1 MMQQVASA
9 KSEVAAFAALPSGNE
24 QAESTLA
31 FEQVLKQQQTPVPMT
46 KRGNPTVVT
55 EKPVAIQKNKE
66 SSVNQTNSAQTSSAS
81 VEQNKSTDKNGKN
94 TAELE
99 LKTSTKT
106 ENTDTSKSVP
116 EQSEQQTSLLVENA
130 DTIKS
135 TGAELNDNND
145 EQSLVK
151 STEQWID
158 LIWSLQDVVVADEQ
172 NNLIEI
178 DNLDALKVWLE
189 PMDDKQQAL
198 AELLEQQPEIQTWL
212 TQAELN
218 QSDFL
223 NSLVSQ
229 VLASKEVSEQQ
240 ASVNVGK
247 LETNISVT
255 QTREQKLAVA
265 TNSEGLPEGLKQ
277 ELVELSLDVAE
288 LLKNKRLTATEVL
301 LVNQALAQSVEQN
314 SPIDRELKS
323 LLQEKMTNS
332 VGLEAELGKK
342 AKLMLNDMPIIFVPQ
357 KDDAGNILEAN
368 SGKVALPAQALN
380 EELQTLLN
388 KITSLD
394 KTSNELGADAK
405 TKSDSSALPVNAGL
419 TASVITN
426 EDNAS
431 QLNKLISASVIENP
445 QTNEQP
451 KTLLNDKLSLSKE
464 AALSNSQVALKA
476 ENTAVSIVNNDELK
490 ALLALSSDELDAAL
504 NSVAQRIAVLLRDES
519 KNQSIVPNKLNS
531 DVSVMATG
539 NDVLAALKTG
549 IAEFK
554 DQLAAGHEPAL
565 DLKALVAQAIEKTVD
580 SGVVAKVV
588 DGLDKSMRTLSQSLA
603 AITQINESSIS
614 QALNTASMDSQ
625 VSQAEQHKAMQ
636 LNQFD
641 NKLDKALNLHKPEG
655 HQQLADKVRWMVN
668 TGNLIAEIRLDPAE
682 LGSVHVKVSLSAES
696 ATVNFVVQSQQTR
709 DVLEAAT
716 PKLREMLAEKGIELG
731 QSTVKQDNQ
740 TKQDSQGQ
748 AGQQAKNSSALETAE
763 ALSDEES
770 RLVNQNNRNN
780 PALGTIDYFV

>member
-1 MMQQVASA
+1 MMQQVAST
-9 KSEVAAFAALPSGNE
+9 KSEVAAFAALQSSNE
-24 QAESTLA
+24 QTESTLA
-31 FEQVLKQQQTPVPMT
+31 FEQVLKQQQTPEPVT

-55 EKPVAIQKNKE
+55 EKPVVVQKHKE
-66 SSVNQTNSAQTSSAS
+66 SSVNQTNSAQASSAS
-81 VEQNKSTDKNGKN
+81 EEQNNSADKNVKN
-94 TAELE
+94 TAQPQS
-99 LKTSTKT
+99 KTPTKAQNTHTTTAEQQASLLAKKASTT
-106 ENTDTSKSVP
+106 QSTDT
-116 EQSEQQTSLLVENA
+116 
-130 DTIKS
+130 
-135 TGAELNDNND
+135 ELSDNNE
-145 EQSLVK
+145 EQSLLK

-172 NNLIEI
+172 SNLIDI
-178 DNLDALKVWLE
+178 DNLDGLKVWLE
-189 PMDDKQQAL
+189 PMEDKQQAL

-212 TQAELN
+212 TQAELS
-218 QSDFL
+218 QSDVL
-223 NSLVSQ
+223 KNLVNQ
-229 VLASKEVSEQQ
+229 VLDSIDGNEKLEK
-240 ASVNVGK
+240 VNVDK
-247 LETNISVT
+247 LDASLNLT
-255 QTREQKLAVA
+255 QTREQKPAVA
-265 TNSEGLPEGLKQ
+265 TSSEDMPEGLKQ
-277 ELVELSLDVAE
+277 ELLDLSLDVAE
-288 LLKNKRLTATEVL
+288 LLQNKRLTATEIL

-314 SPIDRELKS
+314 SPIDKELKS
-323 LLQEKMTNS
+323 LLQEKMTS
-332 VGLEAELGKK
+332 SLGLDAEFGKK
-342 AKLMLNDMPIIFVPQ
+342 AKLMLNDKPLIFVPQ
-357 KDDAGNILEAN
+357 TDDAGNILEAN
-368 SGKVALPAQALN
+368 TGKIALPVQALN
-380 EELQTLLN
+380 EELQTLLD
-388 KITSLD
+388 KITSLA
-394 KTSNELGADAK
+394 KTSDELGADVK
-405 TKSDSSALPVNAGL
+405 TKADTSALPVNAEL
-419 TASVITN
+419 TAGVIAN

-431 QLNKLISASVIENP
+431 QLNKLISASIIENP
-445 QTNEQP
+445 QTSEQA
-451 KTLLNDKLSLSKE
+451 KSLLNDKLSLSKE
-464 AALSNSQVALKA
+464 AALANSQVALKA
-476 ENTAVSIVNNDELK
+476 ENAAVSIANNDELK

-519 KNQSIVPNKLNS
+519 KSQIIVPNKLNS
-531 DVSVMATG
+531 DVSLMATG
-539 NDVLAALKTG
+539 KDVLAALKAG
-549 IAEFK
+549 VAEFK

-565 DLKALVAQAIEKTVD
+565 DLKALVAQAIEKTAD

-603 AITQINESSIS
+603 AITQINESSIN
-614 QALNTASMDSQ
+614 QALNTASVDSQ

-709 DVLEAAT
+709 EALEAAT

-748 AGQQAKNSSALETAE
+748 AGQQAKNSSALETGE
-763 ALSDEES
+763 ALSDEEN

>member
-9 KSEVAAFAALPSGNE
+9 KSEVAAFAALQGSNE

-31 FEQVLKQQQTPVPMT
+31 FEQVLKQQQTPEPVT
-46 KRGNPTVVT
+46 QRGNPTVVT
-55 EKPVAIQKNKE
+55 EKPVVAQKHKE
-66 SSVNQTNSAQTSSAS
+66 SSVNQTNSAQASSAS
-81 VEQNKSTDKNGKN
+81 LEQNNSADKNVKN
-94 TAELE
+94 TAQPQS
-99 LKTSTKT
+99 KTPTQT
-106 ENTDTSKSVP
+106 ENTHTTTA
-116 EQSEQQTSLLVENA
+116 EQAQQQASLLA
-130 DTIKS
+130 KKASTTQSTDT
-135 TGAELNDNND
+135 ELSDNNE
-145 EQSLVK
+145 EQSLLK

-172 NNLIEI
+172 SNQIEI

-198 AELLEQQPEIQTWL
+198 AELLEQQPEIQSWL

-229 VLASKEVSEQQ
+229 VLGSKEDSEKLAKVNVDKLDANTSLSQTSEQKP
-240 ASVNVGK
+240 VV
-247 LETNISVT
+247 L
-255 QTREQKLAVA
+255 
-265 TNSEGLPEGLKQ
+265 TNSESMSDGLKQ
-277 ELVELSLDVAE
+277 ELLELGLDVAE
-288 LLKNKRLTATEVL
+288 LLKNKRLTANEIL
-301 LVNQALAQSVEQN
+301 LINQALAQSVEQN
-314 SPIDRELKS
+314 SPIDNELKS
-323 LLQEKMTNS
+323 LLQEKMINS
-332 VGLEAELGKK
+332 VGLDAELGKK

-368 SGKVALPAQALN
+368 TGKIALPVQAIN

-388 KITSLD
+388 KITNLAS
-394 KTSNELGADAK
+394 TSNELGVDVKPKAD
-405 TKSDSSALPVNAGL
+405 TPVIPAMTGL
-419 TASVITN
+419 TTGVLAN
-426 EDNAS
+426 DN
-431 QLNKLISASVIENP
+431 QLDQLINTSVIESP
-445 QTNEQP
+445 QTSEQS

-464 AALSNSQVALKA
+464 ATLANSQAALKV
-476 ENTAVSIVNNDELK
+476 ENAAVSAANNDQLK
-490 ALLALSSDELDAAL
+490 ALLTLSSDELDAAL
-504 NSVAQRIAVLLRDES
+504 NSVAQRIALLLREENKGQIVAPS
-519 KNQSIVPNKLNS
+519 KSNGDMS
-531 DVSVMATG
+531 VSTSVK
-539 NDVLAALKTG
+539 DVLAALKAG
-549 IAEFK
+549 VAEFK

-565 DLKALVAQAIEKTVD
+565 DLKALVAQAIEKTAD

-625 VSQAEQHKAMQ
+625 VNQAEQHKAMQ

-709 DVLEAAT
+709 DALEAAT

-740 TKQDSQGQ
+740 AKQDSQGQ
-748 AGQQAKNSSALETAE
+748 AGQQAKNSAALAADE
-763 ALSDEES
+763 ALRDEES
-770 RLVNQNNRNN
+770 RLVNKNNNNN

>member
-9 KSEVAAFAALPSGNE
+9 KSEVAAFAALQSSNE
-24 QAESTLA
+24 QTESTLV
-31 FEQVLKQQQTPVPMT
+31 FEQVLKQQQTSAPVT
-46 KRGNPTVVT
+46 KRGNSDGAT
-55 EKPVAIQKNKE
+55 EKPGTVQKSNE
-66 SSVNQTNSAQTSSAS
+66 PTVSQTKIAQTASAPT
-81 VEQNKSTDKNGKN
+81 EQNKSTDKNGKN

-106 ENTDTSKSVP
+106 ENTNISKTEP
-116 EQSEQQTSLLVENA
+116 EHGEQQTTLLVKNA

-135 TGAELNDNND
+135 AGAELNDNND

-172 NNLIEI
+172 SNLIEI

-212 TQAELN
+212 TQAELS
-218 QSDFL
+218 QSDVL
-223 NSLVSQ
+223 NLLVH
-229 VLASKEVSEQQ
+229 A
-240 ASVNVGK
+240 NVA
-247 LETNISVT
+247 
-255 QTREQKLAVA
+255 QTREQKTAVA
-265 TNSEGLPEGLKQ
+265 TSSESMPEGLKQ
-277 ELVELSLDVAE
+277 ELLDLSLDVAE
-288 LLKNKRLTATEVL
+288 LLQNKRLTATEIL

-314 SPIDRELKS
+314 SPIDKELKS
-323 LLQEKMTNS
+323 LLQEKMTS
-332 VGLEAELGKK
+332 SLGLDVEFGKK
-342 AKLMLNDMPIIFVPQ
+342 AKLMLNDMPLIFVPQ
-357 KDDAGNILEAN
+357 TDDAGKILEAN
-368 SGKVALPAQALN
+368 TGKLALPAQALN

-388 KITSLD
+388 KITSLA
-394 KTSNELGADAK
+394 KTSDELGADAK
-405 TKSDSSALPVNAGL
+405 TKADAAALPVNSGL
-419 TASVITN
+419 TAGVITN

-445 QTNEQP
+445 QTIEQS
-451 KTLLNDKLSLSKE
+451 KSLLNDKLSLSKE
-464 AALSNSQVALKA
+464 AALANSQVALKA
-476 ENTAVSIVNNDELK
+476 ENAAVSIANNDELK

-519 KNQSIVPNKLNS
+519 KNQIIVPNKLNS

-539 NDVLAALKTG
+539 KDVLAALKAG
-549 IAEFK
+549 VAEFK

-565 DLKALVAQAIEKTVD
+565 DLKALVAQAIEKTAD

-614 QALNTASMDSQ
+614 QALNTASVDSQ

-636 LNQFD
+636 VNQFD

-709 DVLEAAT
+709 DALEAAT

-763 ALSDEES
+763 ALSDEEN